1 MVCPRWP
8 LASLLMRDSNGVGTT
23 GERIV
28 RRLLPLLWWPSFGI
42 YAANLSTDAYLRY
55 LPSEVAYILYM
66 CVYRVCIYP
75 GSQTGLVASLPRP
88 SQNVIKTRRL
98 FVRGYMQFL
107 RNENPGSRRALAGA
121 THDLLMECF
130 PGLLDTKLPRQ
141 NTLVQLSICILWE
154 LYPITSQPSMA
165 RTCVA

>member
-1 MVCPRWP
+1 
-8 LASLLMRDSNGVGTT
+8 
-23 GERIV
+23 
-28 RRLLPLLWWPSFGI
+28 
-42 YAANLSTDAYLRY
+42 
-55 LPSEVAYILYM
+55 M

-141 NTLVQLSICILWE
+141 DYPCTVVDLYTLGVVSN
-154 LYPITSQPSMA
+154 YQPTKHGTNLRGLKPQQPFVVGRSSSS
-165 RTCVA
+165 RTFYLISSACPDAVKQQNAKQAGSLPTM